1 MKYSFHSICNRLH
14 ENKKYVNAYTILSVD
29 IFLSVMSSFITLL
42 FADSFIIDLSRS
54 TYGVIIGGSCVVSL
68 LVFWG
73 LRVNRNIIRHATIKS
88 IGKMGFAI
96 FLKELLLA
104 GMILVSGSRLFGQH
118 LG

>member
-14 ENKKYVNAYTILSVD
+14 ENKKYVNANTILLVD
-29 IFLSVMSSFITLL
+29 IFLSIISSFITLL
-42 FADSFIIDLSRS
+42 FADSFIINLSQS
-54 TYGVIIGGSCVVSL
+54 TYVVIIGGSCVFSL

-96 FLKELLLA
+96 FLK
-104 GMILVSGSRLFGQH
+104 
-118 LG
+118 